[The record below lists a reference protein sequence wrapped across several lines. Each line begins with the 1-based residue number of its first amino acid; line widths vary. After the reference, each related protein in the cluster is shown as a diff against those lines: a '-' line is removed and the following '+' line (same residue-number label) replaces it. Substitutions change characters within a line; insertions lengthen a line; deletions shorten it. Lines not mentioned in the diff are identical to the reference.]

1 MKKKYS
7 FTFAV
12 VACLVLLDQV
22 TKFFI
27 SSNMSLHDSFPVIDG
42 LFNITYIRNTG
53 AAFGFLANA
62 SPVAR
67 SFFLIGVTIAVILLI
82 IYYIWKI
89 KAEEK
94 FFTFPLSLILAGAV
108 GNLIDRVRF
117 GDVVDFLDFYISSY
131 HWPAFNIA
139 DSAISIGAIILFFEV
154 FRKKEEK
161 TCSDG

>member
-1 MKKKYS
+1 MKKRYS

-27 SSNMSLHDSFPVIDG
+27 SSNMCVHDSFPVIDG

-53 AAFGFLANA
+53 AAFGFFANA

-94 FFTFPLSLILAGAV
+94 FFTFPLSLILGGAV
-108 GNLIDRVRF
+108 GNLIDRLRF
-117 GDVVDFLDFYISSY
+117 GDVVDFLDFYIVSY

-139 DSAISIGAIILFFEV
+139 DSAISIGAIILLFAIFK
-154 FRKKEEK
+154 KKEE
-161 TCSDG
+161 TMCSKG